1 MTEKIEQNSDSNLVI
16 SDDGKILYYV
26 DDIPEEESAGELYE
40 IEIVDGK
47 LQKAVLYDSDVYTEM
62 RIPAY
67 VWNEKYTYTI
77 LEDDEHLIYVKD
89 YQEDSDCGDLYINKI
104 RLIMMYVYLIHFMI
118 KKVERSYIVP
128 IGMLKMNVEH

>member
-1 MTEKIEQNSDSNLVI
+1 M
-16 SDDGKILYYV
+16 
-26 DDIPEEESAGELYE
+26 
-40 IEIVDGK
+40 
-47 LQKAVLYDSDVYTEM
+47 LYDSDVYTEM